1 MTKKELRKLYKKKRM
16 DLSEKD
22 KMRLNDLLLIQF
34 QKISFPDVNV
44 LLTYCPMENA
54 AEPNTFL
61 FSDFL
66 AFRLPALQT
75 AYPRMINSTF
85 DMDAILVNDETEFV
99 NNDYGIEEPLQG
111 EKISPEEIDLVFIPM
126 LAFDEQGYRVGY
138 GKGYYDR
145 YLAQCR
151 SDVLKIGFSFFEAEP
166 RIDDINEFD
175 VPLNYCITPM
185 RIYEF

>member
-1 MTKKELRKLYKKKRM
+1 MTKKELRKLYKTKRM

-34 QKISFPDVNV
+34 QKISFPEVNV
-44 LLTYCPMENA
+44 LLSYCPVENA
-54 AEPNTFL
+54 GEPNTFL

-75 AYPRMINSTF
+75 AYPKITSGTSV
-85 DMDAILVNDETEFV
+85 MDALLVTDDTAFIK
-99 NNDYGIEEPLQG
+99 NDYGIEEPMQG
-111 EKISPEEIDLVFIPM
+111 EIIPAEEIDVVFIPM
-126 LAFDEQGYRVGY
+126 LAFDNKGYRVGY

-166 RIDDINEFD
+166 VIDDINEFD